1 MVLRRW
7 EPFHELRRMREERDR
22 LWPRFFFPTDG
33 EEEVERWGVPLD
45 VIEEDDNILV
55 YAAMPGV
62 KPEDIDVTIE
72 ENMLSIKGKTAVEKE
87 HKEGEYLMRERRA
100 GAFHRTLRL
109 PGTVDADEAATTY
122 EHGVLTVTFPKVE
135 AKKAKHLPIAVG
147 EALEAGKE

>member
-1 MVLRRW
+1 MLRRW
-7 EPFHELRRMREERDR
+7 EPIHELRRMREEMDR
-22 LWPRFFFPTDG
+22 MWPRFFFPTDG
-33 EEEVERWGVPLD
+33 EEEVERWGIPLD
-45 VIEEDDNILV
+45 VIEEADNILV
-55 YAAMPGV
+55 HAAMPGV

-72 ENMLSIKGKTAVEKE
+72 ENMLTIKGKTAMEKE

-109 PGTVDADEAATTY
+109 PGTVDADKAATTY